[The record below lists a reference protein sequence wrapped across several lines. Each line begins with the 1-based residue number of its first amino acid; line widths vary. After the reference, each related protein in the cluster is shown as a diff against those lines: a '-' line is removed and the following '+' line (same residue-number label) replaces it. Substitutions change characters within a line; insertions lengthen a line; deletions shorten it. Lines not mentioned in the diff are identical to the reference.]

1 MTPPENI
8 LGILPSWAGVYGL
21 TLASLIISST
31 IFYLKVVK
39 QLMLTQPVYRLDKL
53 LFRLWGL
60 FTVGFGQQKVLQSV
74 SVKKDRAG
82 LAHLIIF
89 WGFLSFLFSYV
100 LFIYG
105 NSIQPDFAENI
116 LGTNGKNIY
125 LSYIDILSGI
135 FLVIIFWAI
144 VRRWVIKPSR
154 LRFDLTQK
162 PESAIILGF
171 IALLMIFEILS
182 ESFYIAYNNL
192 NIEEFMPVGMAIANI
207 LYDTEIN
214 LNIYNSLHSLFWW
227 LHLMMILM
235 FAIYIPLSK
244 HMHLIASPLSIFFRD
259 IQAKGALSTPLNLEE
274 APVFGASK
282 PSEFTWKE
290 ILDSHAC
297 AVCGRCTDACPANI
311 TGKNLSPMHIINN
324 IKGNSSANSTSSK
337 GEDELIDN
345 LIDQDSLWDCLTCGA
360 CEQECP
366 VGVEHIDP
374 IINMRRNL
382 VMEKS
387 KMPDT
392 ALNVLTN
399 LEQRGHPWKGTT
411 YTRTD
416 WTEGLDVKTIKEN
429 KNPEILLWVGCT
441 PALNK
446 NNQSSIIAMAKVL
459 NRAKINFAILGTEE
473 SCTGDPARRI
483 GNEYL
488 YQAMAMQNINTLNQY
503 NIKKIV
509 TTCPHCFNNIKNEY
523 PHLGGNYEVLHYSE
537 FILELIKDKKI
548 HIKSLPENLK
558 ISFHDPCYLGRH
570 NNIYS
575 APRELIEFI
584 PNLELKE
591 MEPNK
596 QRALCCGAGGGH
608 AWIEETKGKRVNH
621 LRTEQF
627 LQTKA
632 DVLGVSC
639 PFCMQMFNEGISTL
653 KQDNA
658 KVKDLIEIVEEN
670 SRI

>member
-8 LGILPSWAGVYGL
+8 FGILPTWAGVYIL
-21 TLASLIISST
+21 TVLSLIISLT
-31 IFYLKVVK
+31 IFYLRVVK
-39 QLMLTQPVYRLDKL
+39 QLISTRPVYRLDKL

-74 SVKKDRAG
+74 SMKKDRAG

-89 WGFLSFLFSYV
+89 WGFLSFLFSYI

-105 NSIQPDFAENI
+105 NSIHPDFAQNI
-116 LGTNGKNIY
+116 LGTSGKNIY

-135 FLVIIFWAI
+135 FLIILFWAI

-162 PESAIILGF
+162 SESAIILGF

-182 ESFYIAYNNL
+182 ESFYIAYYNL
-192 NIEEFMPVGMAIANI
+192 NIEEFMPVGMALANVF
-207 LYDTEIN
+207 YNTEIS
-214 LNIYNSLHSLFWW
+214 LNVYNSLHSLFWW

-235 FAIYIPLSK
+235 FAIYIPFSK
-244 HMHLIASPLSIFFRD
+244 HMHLVASPLSIFFRD
-259 IQAKGALSTPLNLEE
+259 IQAKGTLSTPLNLEE
-274 APVFGASK
+274 ASVFGASK

-290 ILDSHAC
+290 ILDSYAC
-297 AVCGRCTDACPANI
+297 AVCGRCTDACPAHI

-324 IKGNSSANSTSSK
+324 IKGNQSSHEVSS

-360 CEQECP
+360 CEEECP

-382 VMEKS
+382 VMEKA
-387 KMPDT
+387 KMPET

-399 LEQRGHPWKGTT
+399 LEQRGHPWKGTP

-441 PALNK
+441 PALDK

-459 NRAKINFAILGTEE
+459 SRAKINFAILGSEE

-488 YQAMAMQNINTLNQY
+488 YQTMATQNINTLNKY

-537 FILELIKDKKI
+537 FILQLIKSKKLQ
-548 HIKSLPENLK
+548 IKSLPETLK

-621 LRTEQF
+621 LRTKQF
-627 LQTKA
+627 LQTKS

-639 PFCMQMFNEGISTL
+639 PFCMQMFNEGISSL
-653 KQDNA
+653 DNNA
-658 KVKDLIEIVEEN
+658 SKVKDLIEIVEEN
-670 SRI
+670 SRT

>member
-1 MTPPENI
+1 MTTPENI
-8 LGILPSWAGVYGL
+8 FGILPTWAGVYIL
-21 TLASLIISST
+21 TILSLIISSA
-31 IFYLKVVK
+31 IFYIKVIR
-39 QLMLTQPVYRLDKL
+39 QLLTTQPVNRKDKL

-60 FTVGFGQQKVLQSV
+60 FTIGFGQQKVLQRTSA
-74 SVKKDRAG
+74 KKDRAG

-89 WGFLSFLFSYV
+89 WGFLSFLLSYI

-105 NSIQPDFAENI
+105 NSIQQDFARNI
-116 LGTNGKNIY
+116 LGKTVENIY

-135 FLVIIFWAI
+135 FLIILIWSA
-144 VRRWVIKPSR
+144 VRRWLIKPSR
-154 LRFDLTQK
+154 LKFDLTQK

-182 ESFYIAYNNL
+182 ESFHIAANSLLINQFL
-192 NIEEFMPVGMAIANI
+192 PVGMAVANVF
-207 LYDTEIN
+207 YSPETNVE
-214 LNIYNSLHSLFWW
+214 IYNSLHSIFWW
-227 LHLMMILM
+227 LHFLTILS
-235 FAIYIPLSK
+235 FAIYIPFSK
-244 HMHLIASPLSIFFRD
+244 HMHLVASPLSILFRD
-259 IQAKGALSTPLNLEE
+259 IQAKGTLSTPLNLES

-290 ILDSHAC
+290 ILDSYAC
-297 AVCGRCTDACPANI
+297 AVCGRCTDSCPAHI

-324 IKGNSSANSTSSK
+324 IRGNPSSQENNSK
-337 GEDELIDN
+337 EDELIDN

-360 CEQECP
+360 CEEECP

-382 VMEKS
+382 VMEKN
-387 KMPDT
+387 KMPET
-392 ALNVLTN
+392 ALNLLTN
-399 LEQRGHPWKGTT
+399 LEQRGHPWKGTP

-416 WTEGLDVKTIKEN
+416 WTKGLDVKTVEEN

-441 PALNK
+441 PALDK

-459 NRAKINFAILGTEE
+459 NRANINFAILGSEE

-488 YQAMAMQNINTLNQY
+488 YQTMATQNINTLNKY

-537 FILELIKDKKI
+537 FILQLIKDKKI
-548 HIKSLPENLK
+548 KVKSLPKALN

-575 APRELIEFI
+575 APRQLIEFI

-596 QRALCCGAGGGH
+596 KQALCCGAGGGH

-621 LRTEQF
+621 LRTKQF
-627 LQTKA
+627 LNTKS

-639 PFCMQMFNEGISTL
+639 PFCMQMFNEGVGSLDNNNST
-653 KQDNA
+653 
-658 KVKDLIEIVEEN
+658 VKDLIEIVEE
-670 SRI
+670 STRT

>member
-1 MTPPENI
+1 MTTPENI
-8 LGILPSWAGVYGL
+8 FGILPTWAGVYIL
-21 TLASLIISST
+21 TILSLIISSA
-31 IFYLKVVK
+31 IFYIKVIR
-39 QLMLTQPVYRLDKL
+39 QLLTTQPVNRKDKL

-60 FTVGFGQQKVLQSV
+60 FTIGFGQQKVLQRTSA
-74 SVKKDRAG
+74 KNDRAG

-89 WGFLSFLFSYV
+89 WGFLSFLLSYI

-105 NSIQPDFAENI
+105 NSIQQDFARNI
-116 LGTNGKNIY
+116 LGKTVENIY

-135 FLVIIFWAI
+135 FLIILIWSA
-144 VRRWVIKPSR
+144 VRRWLIKPSR
-154 LRFDLTQK
+154 LKFDLTQK

-171 IALLMIFEILS
+171 IASLMIFEILS
-182 ESFYIAYNNL
+182 QSFYIAAQHL
-192 NIEEFMPVGMAIANI
+192 LTDRFLPISMAIAHV
-207 LYDTEIN
+207 LYSDAISTTT
-214 LNIYNSLHSLFWW
+214 YNALHSIFWW
-227 LHLMMILM
+227 LHLLAILS
-235 FAIYIPLSK
+235 FAIYIPFSK
-244 HMHLIASPLSIFFRD
+244 HMHLVASPLSIFFRD
-259 IQAKGALSTPLNLEE
+259 TQAKGTLSTPLNLEE

-290 ILDSHAC
+290 ILDSYAC
-297 AVCGRCTDACPANI
+297 AVCGRCTDACPAHI

-324 IKGNSSANSTSSK
+324 IRGNSSSKEITS
-337 GEDELIDN
+337 GEGELIDN
-345 LIDQDSLWDCLTCGA
+345 LIDQESLWDCLTCGA
-360 CEQECP
+360 CEEECP

-382 VMEKS
+382 VMEKT
-387 KMPDT
+387 KMPET

-399 LEQRGHPWKGTT
+399 LEQRGHPWKGTP

-441 PALNK
+441 PALDK

-459 NRAKINFAILGTEE
+459 NRAKINFAILGSEE

-488 YQAMAMQNINTLNQY
+488 YQTMATQNINTLNKY

-523 PHLGGNYEVLHYSE
+523 PHLGGDYEVLHYSE
-537 FILELIKDKKI
+537 FILQLIKDKKI
-548 HIKSLPENLK
+548 QIKSLPETLK

-608 AWIEETKGKRVNH
+608 AWIEESKGKRVNH
-621 LRTEQF
+621 LRTKQF
-627 LQTKA
+627 LKTKS

-639 PFCMQMFNEGISTL
+639 PFCMQMFNEGVGSL
-653 KQDNA
+653 DNNNS

-670 SRI
+670 SRT

>member
-8 LGILPSWAGVYGL
+8 FGILPTWAGVYIL
-21 TLASLIISST
+21 TILSLIISLT
-31 IFYLKVVK
+31 VFYLRVVK
-39 QLMLTQPVYRLDKL
+39 QLLSTQSVYRLDNP

-60 FTVGFGQQKVLQSV
+60 FTIGFGQQKVLQRTSI
-74 SVKKDRAG
+74 KKDRAG

-89 WGFLSFLFSYV
+89 WGFLSFSLSYI
-100 LFIYG
+100 LFIFG
-105 NSIQPDFAENI
+105 NSIQPEFAKNI
-116 LGTNGKNIY
+116 LGSKGENIY
-125 LSYIDILSGI
+125 LSYIDILSSV
-135 FLVIIFWAI
+135 FLVILFWATA
-144 VRRWVIKPSR
+144 RRWIIKPTR
-154 LRFDLTQK
+154 LKFDLTQK

-171 IALLMIFEILS
+171 IASLMIFEILS
-182 ESFYIAYNNL
+182 NSFYIASQSL
-192 NIEEFMPVGMAIANI
+192 NVEEFVPISMTVANI
-207 LYDTEIN
+207 LYDSKIN
-214 LNIYNSLHSLFWW
+214 SDTYNSLHSLFWW
-227 LHLMMILM
+227 LHLLMILI
-235 FAIYIPLSK
+235 FAIYIPFSK

-259 IQAKGALSTPLNLEE
+259 IQAKGTLSTPLNLEE

-290 ILDSHAC
+290 TLDSYAC
-297 AVCGRCTDACPANI
+297 AVCGRCTDACPAHI
-311 TGKNLSPMHIINN
+311 TGKNLSPMQIINN
-324 IKGNSSANSTSSK
+324 IKGTQSSHEVSS

-360 CEQECP
+360 CEEECP

-382 VMEKS
+382 VMEKA
-387 KMPDT
+387 KMPET

-399 LEQRGHPWKGTT
+399 LEQRGHPWKGTP

-441 PALNK
+441 PALDK

-459 NRAKINFAILGTEE
+459 SRAKINFAILGSEE

-488 YQAMAMQNINTLNQY
+488 YQTMATQNINTLNRY

-537 FILELIKDKKI
+537 FILQLIKDKKI
-548 HIKSLPENLK
+548 QIKSLPETLR

-596 QRALCCGAGGGH
+596 QQALCCGAGGGH

-621 LRTEQF
+621 LRTKQF
-627 LQTKA
+627 LQTKS

-639 PFCMQMFNEGISTL
+639 PFCMQMFNEGISSL
-653 KQDNA
+653 DNNDSE
-658 KVKDLIEIVEEN
+658 VKDLIEIVEEN